1 MAKKKKGKRCWE
13 GSNMSSWTL
22 SQIPISLN
30 RVKER
35 KEKPHQYLNDMEY
48 VLEVK
53 APMCERIILSMTDME
68 LVDLITNAE
77 LLLKRRSLPQ

>member
-1 MAKKKKGKRCWE
+1 
-13 GSNMSSWTL
+13 MSSWTL
-22 SQIPISLN
+22 SQLPISRN
-30 RVKER
+30 RIKER
-35 KEKPHQYLNDMEY
+35 KENPHQYLNDMEY
-48 VLEVK
+48 ILEVK